1 MQPLCGAL
9 ASTPLLGWPS
19 SQISCRGFGGKTP
32 AVFNGPCSNYIF
44 CSRPRKNGNSCSG
57 DGRSEWNA
65 VRVCEARAM
74 ACDARPPRLL
84 FSCFALLLLSSHRD
98 LPCKRSSPISQRL
111 PARGSYPRT
120 RPGFQRIP
128 HWHRALA
135 RAAADRRLISRPH
148 DGRASTRACTRAC
161 LHTCLTDRTR
171 RKLCVAATTRRG
183 TRRAAA
189 QKRGRQPTKQ
199 EQYKPRQPHRL
210 DRGAVLIST
219 CHCTA
224 RATSPPGPL
233 TSAARR
239 WKPPPP
245 PSLIDDASLRGASCD
260 RRRRVRAACAA
271 RRPGV
276 PRTCA
281 HV

>member
-1 MQPLCGAL
+1 M
-9 ASTPLLGWPS
+9 
-19 SQISCRGFGGKTP
+19 RGRP
-32 AVFNGPCSNYIF
+32 A
-44 CSRPRKNGNSCSG
+44 SCSP
-57 DGRSEWNA
+57 
-65 VRVCEARAM
+65 VLRVFCA
-74 ACDARPPRLL
+74 PPPLPPPEQPPGLVVQEKQSHIATASYPKLL
-84 FSCFALLLLSSHRD
+84 PANST
-98 LPCKRSSPISQRL
+98 RL
-111 PARGSYPRT
+111 PANPPLAPRIGT
-120 RPGFQRIP
+120 CGRRPPAHQP
-128 HWHRALA
+128 PA
-135 RAAADRRLISRPH
+135 RRPRQH
-148 DGRASTRACTRAC
+148 ARMHARVPAYVPD
-161 LHTCLTDRTR
+161 TDRTR

-210 DRGAVLIST
+210 DRGAVLRST

-233 TSAARR
+233 TPAARR

-245 PSLIDDASLRGASCD
+245 PSLTDDASLRGASCD